1 MEEYYMYFIKIDE
14 NTIKYGITKNYNNRF
29 TVHGR
34 KFVKDLNLGE
44 YFKIIKII
52 KFNNKLLNKTVES
65 RFKKYIDLTNN
76 YFEKYNETEV
86 ILFNKLDEY
95 YEHIKTIIHHII
107 DDYKILDGDYELFDE
122 EQLSKI
128 TEYFINKNYMNK
140 KIVNTQL
147 KNIQSKNICVRCG
160 ISYKILSKH
169 LQNRMI
175 CPANYLDINRSQILD
190 NYNNLYNK
198 YIEIKCLEDKKSKC
212 NICRKFILTDNL
224 QKHINKL
231 HNDENIFNT
240 NVKSLQIYSLNNFGD
255 ETNVDI
261 KIVYKLL
268 VEIDNDFKIDT
279 IIKFIEELYFKIE
292 ENRNIYT
299 TLDYEYGRIFI
310 DNKWCYD
317 YINIIKKKI
326 IGNAYRHFG
335 NIAIQFINYEFMI
348 TKFSYD
354 DKEIIKNIMD
364 DLYFYFRN
372 IAKCGNTFNKN
383 DLDKLNESIDK
394 LMIKYCTNMKEVYKL
409 TK

>member
-212 NICRKFILTDNL
+212 NVCRKFILTDNL

-240 NVKSLQIYSLNNFGD
+240 NVKSLQTYLLNNFGD

-261 KIVYKLL
+261 KIVYQLL

-292 ENRNIYT
+292 T
-299 TLDYEYGRIFI
+299 FI
-310 DNKWCYD
+310 QHLIMNMDVYLLI
-317 YINIIKKKI
+317 INGVMII
-326 IGNAYRHFG
+326 
-335 NIAIQFINYEFMI
+335 
-348 TKFSYD
+348 
-354 DKEIIKNIMD
+354 
-364 DLYFYFRN
+364 
-372 IAKCGNTFNKN
+372 
-383 DLDKLNESIDK
+383 
-394 LMIKYCTNMKEVYKL
+394 
-409 TK
+409 